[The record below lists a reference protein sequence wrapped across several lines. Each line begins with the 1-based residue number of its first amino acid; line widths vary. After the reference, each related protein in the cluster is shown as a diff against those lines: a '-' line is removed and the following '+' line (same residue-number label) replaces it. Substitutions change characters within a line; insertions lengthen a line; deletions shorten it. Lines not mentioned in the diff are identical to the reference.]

1 MERNLTKG
9 SVLKNIV
16 LFSLPYLLSYF
27 LQTLYGMA
35 DLFIVGQF
43 EGVESIT
50 AVSVGS
56 QVMHMLTVMIVGLA
70 MGSTVMIGKFIGA
83 DKKEEAS
90 AAVGNTVVLFMG
102 VAAVLT
108 IGLLML
114 VHPVVRVMSTPQEAV
129 SDTVRYLTICFMGI
143 PFITAY
149 NIISSIFRGM
159 GDSKS
164 PMYFIGIA
172 CGVNI
177 FLDYLFIGGMSLG
190 ASGAALGTVLSQT
203 ISVITAL
210 LVIRRKKTGISIK
223 KYHLKPCSA
232 VMGQILKIGIPVAI
246 QDGFIQ
252 IAFIVITIIA
262 NRRGLNDAAA
272 VGIVEKLIGIVFLV
286 PSTMLSAVSAIS
298 AQNIGAG
305 KQERAVR
312 TLKYAVIIA
321 AGFGFTVA
329 VITQF
334 VSVPVVKIFTE
345 DAAVAVMGG
354 QYLRSYIWDCM
365 LAGVHFCF
373 SGYFCACGKSGIS
386 FIHNS
391 LSIILARIP
400 GAYLAS
406 LYFPNNLYP
415 MGLAAPAGSILSDVI
430 CVIAFVYLNKKRKC
444 NDLLV

>member
-444 NDLLV
+444 NDFLV